1 MRALILA
8 AGLGTRLRPITN
20 DIPKSIVKVNKTPI
34 LFKQIENLKKN
45 NIEDIIVIAGYKSD
59 IMIERIN
66 NKYSDI
72 EIIENKDFDK
82 TNNMYSA
89 YLAKDKLYNK
99 DFILMNADV
108 FFESSIIK
116 KIIDDSNPNV
126 IATQVGLYNLENMKV
141 KVDNEEIKN
150 ISKNI
155 NQDESFGVSIDI
167 YKFSNEGSKAIFDK
181 MENYIDKQKD
191 LNQWTEVA
199 LNDIL
204 NNVVFKPCDI
214 EDDKWI
220 EIDNHE
226 DLKEAERV
234 FNE

>member
-1 MRALILA
+1 MKALILA

-20 DIPKSIVKVNKTPI
+20 DIPKSIVEVNKTPI

-45 NIEDIIVIAGYKSD
+45 NIDDIIVITGYKSD
-59 IMIERIN
+59 IMIKRIN

-72 EIIENKDFDK
+72 EIIENKDYDT

-89 YLAKDKLYNK
+89 YLSKDKLYKK

-116 KIIDDSNPNV
+116 KIIDDSNPNI
-126 IATQVGLYNLENMKV
+126 IATQVGLYNEENMKV
-141 KVDNEEIKN
+141 KVDNQEIKN

-155 NQDESFGVSIDI
+155 DREDSFGVSIDI
-167 YKFSNEGSKAIFDK
+167 YKFSSEGSKAIFDK

-204 NNVVFKPCDI
+204 NNVAFKPCDI
-214 EDDKWI
+214 ENDKWI

-226 DLKEAERV
+226 DLKEAERI